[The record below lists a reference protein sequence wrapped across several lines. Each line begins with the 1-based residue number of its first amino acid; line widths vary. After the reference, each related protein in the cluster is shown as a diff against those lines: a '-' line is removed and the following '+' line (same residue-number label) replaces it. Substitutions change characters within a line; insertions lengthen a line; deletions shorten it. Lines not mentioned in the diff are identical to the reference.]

1 MANQTDVST
10 TALVV
15 SLIALIIAI
24 GQLAQ
29 QLFGTAEGYRR
40 CQESII
46 GPWSRLRRRRF
57 RFSELRI
64 QTQFMTPN
72 FFLLEDDD
80 SRLPANGETS
90 RVVSDTWYNWVQS
103 TLSNLGRDLCPGDV
117 VPLNASHSLIPEL
130 STSYGAEQAGWLL
143 LLSRLRNLE
152 QVYNDFRLAGR
163 IPMGI
168 SIKHSSERQNLR
180 RSQPVFQPLPNSW
193 DFMPPDVVR
202 PLATTTLGNILI
214 IAHRLGTEWRELRPG
229 EGIMRAEGSGHSLA
243 SLELRG
249 LGLALRYSYN
259 DFQPE
264 KIIEYTRT
272 SADQSRQSA
281 DMWPLN
287 NLFIP
292 SRDADKMAFGLI
304 PADRDLMT
312 EEYNLGGGNGSMDHV
327 SRILRKLGVR
337 QETRQYLTT
346 GPSRGRFDEDSRNDD
361 VPTGFTDAL
370 YLLPPWLPLPDL
382 GAVRIRLPY
391 RQCSATPLNW
401 REGIVTFW
409 VRLRQFLETIASK
422 PPQLVKVLSHLDRI
436 RNEYPNNFIHI
447 HSLKNEL
454 YHFNGDSMSSENA
467 LLMLKEMFDDTT
479 TFFKYLQGKYL
490 PLESRFEK
498 FGTGFHYPDLVAAHI
513 EMAVEA
519 HHESRAKPLEQRRD
533 CDELDNF
540 RFLWMTEQAHLYVDK
555 LGQVEDAMLR
565 RNQYLARD
573 DIRDA
578 WWTMM
583 LKGIVW
589 KFSVQPHV
597 PPGYAPIPSHF
608 YGSEF
613 PVYII

>member
-1 MANQTDVST
+1 MANETDVST

-24 GQLAQ
+24 GQLTQ
-29 QLFGTAEGYRR
+29 QIFGTAEGYRR

-46 GPWSRLRRRRF
+46 GPWSRLRHRRF

-64 QTQFMTPN
+64 ETQFMTPD

-80 SRLPANGETS
+80 SRLPTNGEAS
-90 RVVSDTWYNWVQS
+90 GAVSYTWYNWVQS
-103 TLSNLGRDLCPGDV
+103 TMRSLGRDLCPADV
-117 VPLNASHSLIPEL
+117 VPVDASHSLIPKL
-130 STSYGAEQAGWLL
+130 NSHGAAQAGWLS
-143 LLSRLRNLE
+143 LLSRLRSLE
-152 QVYNDFRLAGR
+152 QVYNDFRSAGR
-163 IPMGI
+163 IPVGV
-168 SIKHSSERQNLR
+168 SIKHFSERQNLR
-180 RSQPVFQPLPNSW
+180 RLQPVFQPLPNSW

-202 PLATTTLGNILI
+202 PLATTTLGDILI
-214 IAHRLGTEWRELRPG
+214 IAHRLGAEWIELRPG
-229 EGIMRAEGSGHSLA
+229 EGIMRAEGSGHSLT

-259 DFQPE
+259 DFQPK

-281 DMWPLN
+281 DVRPLN

-292 SRDADKMAFGLI
+292 SRDADKMAFGFI

-312 EEYNLGGGNGSMDHV
+312 EEYDLGGGNGSMDQV

-337 QETRQYLTT
+337 PETRQYLTT
-346 GPSRGRFDEDSRNDD
+346 GPSRKRFDSRNDD
-361 VPTGFTDAL
+361 VLNGFTDAL

-391 RQCSATPLNW
+391 RHYWHATPLNW
-401 REGIVTFW
+401 REGIVTLW
-409 VRLRQFLETIASK
+409 VRLRQLLEKTASK

-447 HSLKNEL
+447 HSQKNEL
-454 YHFNGDSMSSENA
+454 YHFNGDSMSRENA
-467 LLMLKEMFDDTT
+467 LLMLKDIFDDTT
-479 TFFKYLQGKYL
+479 MFFKYLQKKYP
-490 PLESRFEK
+490 PLESQYEK
-498 FGTGFHYPDLVAAHI
+498 YATGFHYPDLVAAHI

-519 HHESRAKPLEQRRD
+519 HRESQAKPLEQRRD
-533 CDELDNF
+533 CDELDYF

-565 RNQYLARD
+565 RNRYLARD

-613 PVYII
+613 PIYII